1 MLNHFMVKYKPCL
14 MSTAVNWSEC
24 VKLQIRS
31 PPCISLNKDSNKFLR
46 FPNLYIETLQLTSMD
61 QTSGDMVI

>member
-1 MLNHFMVKYKPCL
+1 MVKYKPCL

-24 VKLQIRS
+24 VKFANKVTS
-31 PPCISLNKDSNKFLR
+31 ISLSKDSNQFLR

-61 QTSGDMVI
+61 QTLGDMVI